1 MSSSYIVLDSLESA
15 RFLFIPSWSSRICL
29 SRSRWYVWEKLWW
42 NISNDSEMSCF
53 MILHL
58 QVPEISDIVE
68 KVDGLTSLSVSL
80 WIAQLA
86 SQRVSYSVSLSAS
99 QSFIICQVNIPVI
112 QFVTR
117 YNVRCVSYI
126 IIIHEFF
133 SLSVSPSVGTI
144 VPTPLSHQSFPC
156 RLVYR
161 TPKILLTYFEKRHTF
176 TFSFTAWPITKGL
189 VKQTTC
195 NSE

>member
-1 MSSSYIVLDSLESA
+1 MSSSYIVFDSLESA

-112 QFVTR
+112 QFVTW

-126 IIIHEFF
+126 IIIHEFYNLSVCLSVCRNDRPNSSIPSVI
-133 SLSVSPSVGTI
+133 SLSIG
-144 VPTPLSHQSFPC
+144 LSN
-156 RLVYR
+156 
-161 TPKILLTYFEKRHTF
+161 TEDTADLLWKKTYLYFFFYSMTYNKRPGKTNHM
-176 TFSFTAWPITKGL
+176 
-189 VKQTTC
+189 
-195 NSE
+195 